1 MQVKYF
7 KRIFDEVSAAAE
19 SDPIYNLSSDVLAV
33 QIDGT
38 FSAISFKVF
47 GKVTKESEN
56 FVELSAINLNSFT
69 AASEIT
75 AKGIY
80 EIAVEG
86 ICGLKFQI
94 ASISGGNATVDIRL
108 VSTGN

>member
-1 MQVKYF
+1 MQVKFF
-7 KRIFDEVSAAAE
+7 KKIFDGASAAAE
-19 SDPIYNLSSDVLAV
+19 SDPIYNLYADSLSV

-47 GKVTKESEN
+47 GKTTKESER
-56 FVELSAINLNSFT
+56 FVELSAINLTSFE
-69 AASEIT
+69 AASDLT

-86 ICGLKFQI
+86 ICVLKFQI
-94 ASISGGNATVDIRL
+94 VSISGGNATVDIRL